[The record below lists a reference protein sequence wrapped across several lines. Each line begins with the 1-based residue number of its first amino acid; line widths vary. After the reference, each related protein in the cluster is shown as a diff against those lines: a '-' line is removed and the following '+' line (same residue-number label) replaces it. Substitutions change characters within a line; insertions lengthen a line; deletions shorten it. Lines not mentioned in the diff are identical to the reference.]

1 MVFNSHVTCQ
11 LTTILIE
18 VLLKLKLLKK
28 QLQYSYCIIRLLS
41 NNLFLL
47 KQEITF
53 KMIKKKK
60 DFRWSRLWQC
70 IPRVTVAR
78 FVLKT
83 VVPLSPL
90 LRELSTVLNPD
101 WSRLSCHTSL
111 LPVWSSWVSG
121 TILVFDSHQH
131 PGRWH
136 LPCPKLWSHLLSPL
150 RAGKVCQP
158 VLSYRSH
165 WRVHHILE
173 AS

>member
-28 QLQYSYCIIRLLS
+28 QLQYRYCIIRLLS

-70 IPRVTVAR
+70 IPRVTVAQ

-101 WSRLSCHTSL
+101 
-111 LPVWSSWVSG
+111 
-121 TILVFDSHQH
+121 
-131 PGRWH
+131 
-136 LPCPKLWSHLLSPL
+136 
-150 RAGKVCQP
+150 
-158 VLSYRSH
+158 
-165 WRVHHILE
+165 
-173 AS
+173 